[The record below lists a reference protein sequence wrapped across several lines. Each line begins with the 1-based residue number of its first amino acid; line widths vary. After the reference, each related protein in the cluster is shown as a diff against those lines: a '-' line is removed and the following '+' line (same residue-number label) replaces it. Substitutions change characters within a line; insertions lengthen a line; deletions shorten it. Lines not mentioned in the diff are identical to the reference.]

1 MLFIKLNCSQSECWA
16 LILHACLCQLL
27 PLADLG
33 FPRGGGANS
42 PGEVQT
48 YDFAIFSKKLNEIER
63 IWAPGGRVSLAPLL
77 DPPLLAICAHFHLL
91 MPVCA
96 PFTCSYLLCLL
107 APTITICICIQHSQQ
122 AHFCERVFLAQE

>member
-42 PGEVQT
+42 RGEVQT
-48 YDFAIFSKKLNEIER
+48 YDFVIFSQKLHEFGPPR
-63 IWAPGGRVSLAPLL
+63 GGTSLAPPL

-96 PFTCSYLLCLL
+96 PFTCSYLLCVL

-122 AHFCERVFLAQE
+122 GSFL